1 MSSNHK
7 LRILYLSL
15 EFSRWRRARQWSYAT
30 NLGLEEGLLAC
41 GVQVLTITTP
51 WFSRAQEI
59 CAKKKFDQVWIEIV
73 HNDLEETFLEWV
85 ASLSPIRIGMITE
98 SLTYSSDVH
107 EKEPTLEE
115 RKHKVERRLKYM
127 THALVCDEKDV
138 GYLKTSSR
146 VLAMWWTPAVPKRFI
161 KRQRKLASLPYGI
174 FIGSVYGE
182 RSKIIQNPELKELM
196 IHQQSPEHGT
206 PYPFFFDKMHG
217 ALYHFLKSRLPGTK
231 LLFLFYLHFLRAIRQ
246 RCFSL
251 WLEALQ
257 NGCAVICLPHYV
269 KTYTGRVVEGMAA
282 HMPVITPDIPDRP
295 RNRALFE
302 DGVEILLYPE
312 NDPIYLA
319 NHIRR
324 ILSDPGFSQR
334 IVEKAC
340 RKINNFHTCEKRV
353 QQILNW
359 VETGEEPVYA

>member
-115 RKHKVERRLKYM
+115 RKHKVERRLNYM

-196 IHQQSPEHGT
+196 I
-206 PYPFFFDKMHG
+206 
-217 ALYHFLKSRLPGTK
+217 
-231 LLFLFYLHFLRAIRQ
+231 
-246 RCFSL
+246 
-251 WLEALQ
+251 
-257 NGCAVICLPHYV
+257 
-269 KTYTGRVVEGMAA
+269 
-282 HMPVITPDIPDRP
+282 
-295 RNRALFE
+295 
-302 DGVEILLYPE
+302 
-312 NDPIYLA
+312 
-319 NHIRR
+319 
-324 ILSDPGFSQR
+324 
-334 IVEKAC
+334 
-340 RKINNFHTCEKRV
+340 
-353 QQILNW
+353 
-359 VETGEEPVYA
+359 